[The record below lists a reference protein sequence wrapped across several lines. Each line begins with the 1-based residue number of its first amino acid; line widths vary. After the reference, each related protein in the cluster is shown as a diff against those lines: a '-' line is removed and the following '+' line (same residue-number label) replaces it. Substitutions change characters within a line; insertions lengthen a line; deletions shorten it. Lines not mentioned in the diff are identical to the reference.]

1 MNGRKYDTEKLSKAG
16 KGALLRGVVAVYI
29 AYLAFNIVCAEN
41 TSMSV
46 TVSRIIGALF
56 LAADIAFIIYT
67 YNQFHKE
74 MKAAVLADEAIE
86 TDKEEEKTD
95 EQK

>member
-1 MNGRKYDTEKLSKAG
+1 MNGIKYDTEKLSKAG
-16 KGALLRGVVAVYI
+16 KGAVLRVVVAVYI
-29 AYLAFNIVCAEN
+29 AYLAFKIVSADN

-74 MKAAVLADEAIE
+74 MKAAVLANEATE
-86 TDKEEEKTD
+86 TDVEEEETD
-95 EQK
+95 E